1 MVMYLRFAV
10 NSHVHNQRHRI
21 TPLEPPQNFSS
32 IVYFS
37 KGFLATIRSMYHT
50 CNSFGLVKYLF
61 KVTLNQK
68 SEV

>member
-21 TPLEPPQNFSS
+21 TPLEHPQNFNS

-37 KGFLATIRSMYHT
+37 KVSWPLLNMLADQCTTLVIALDWSST
-50 CNSFGLVKYLF
+50 CLK
-61 KVTLNQK
+61 
-68 SEV
+68 

>member
-32 IVYFS
+32 IVFFS
-37 KGFLATIRSMYHT
+37 KGFWPLSDMLADQYA
-50 CNSFGLVKYLF
+50 
-61 KVTLNQK
+61 TLIIALDWSK
-68 SEV
+68 PCLK

>member
-37 KGFLATIRSMYHT
+37 KGFWPLSDMLAGQCTT
-50 CNSFGLVKYLF
+50 LVI
-61 KVTLNQK
+61 TLDWSNPCLK
-68 SEV
+68 